1 MPRNNWLKI
10 AVCSLL
16 VMGAEVYLGFGLAF
30 NPGWANGWP
39 NGLSIHSVWSTGMTI
54 LFLLFLFTTAVGL
67 GAILCAGLARSGVSL
82 WKCRAIYLGWL
93 VASGVLAWWADHWV
107 YGEVY
112 ASTLTM
118 WQNGYNP

>member
-1 MPRNNWLKI
+1 MPQNIWLRI

-16 VMGAEVYLGFGLAF
+16 AIGGEAFLSFGLAF
-30 NPGWANGWP
+30 SPGWANGWP

-54 LFLLFLFTTAVGL
+54 LFVLFLCTAAVGL

-82 WKCRAIYLGWL
+82 LRCRASYLGWL
-93 VASGVLAWWADHWV
+93 VASGVFAWWAGHWAYDV
-107 YGEVY
+107 VY

-118 WQNGYNP
+118 WPNGYNP